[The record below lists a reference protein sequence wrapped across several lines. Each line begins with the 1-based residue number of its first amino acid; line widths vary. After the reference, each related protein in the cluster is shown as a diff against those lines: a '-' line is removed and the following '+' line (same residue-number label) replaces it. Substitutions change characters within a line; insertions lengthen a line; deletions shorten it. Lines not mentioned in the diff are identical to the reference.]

1 MDNETIPQLSVY
13 DLTSDHLPFKD
24 GVIVQRKHGCAPHL
38 GVVGVSFPAKKQI
51 VVWTVNLQ
59 DAYRERG
66 GGFYSG
72 SYFDSS
78 ELKAAHAEFLS
89 R

>member
-1 MDNETIPQLSVY
+1 MDNETIPQLSIHE
-13 DLTSDHLPFKD
+13 LTNDHLPFKD
-24 GVIVQRKHGCAPHL
+24 GVILQRKRGFAPHL
-38 GVVGVSFPAKKQI
+38 GVVLASFPDQF

-66 GGFYSG
+66 GGFYNG
-72 SYFDSS
+72 AYFGRDELTDAVKEYSS
-78 ELKAAHAEFLS
+78 

>member
-1 MDNETIPQLSVY
+1 MGNDTIPQLSIY
-13 DLTSDHLPFKD
+13 GLTDAHLPFAD
-24 GVIVQRKHGCAPHL
+24 GVILQRKRGFAPHL
-38 GVVGVSFPAKKQI
+38 GVVLASFPDRI

-66 GGFYSG
+66 GGFYNG
-72 SYFDSS
+72 AYFGRDELTDAVKEYSS
-78 ELKAAHAEFLS
+78 

>member
-1 MDNETIPQLSVY
+1 MDSETTPQLSIHE
-13 DLTSDHLPFKD
+13 LTSDHLPFD
-24 GVIVQRKHGCAPHL
+24 GGAILQRKRGRAPHL
-38 GVVGVSFPAKKQI
+38 GVVAVSFPKSQQI

-66 GGFYSG
+66 GGFYNG
-72 SYFDSS
+72 AYFGRDELTDAVKEYSS
-78 ELKAAHAEFLS
+78 

>member
-1 MDNETIPQLSVY
+1 MDSETTPQLSIHE
-13 DLTSDHLPFKD
+13 LTSDHLPFD
-24 GVIVQRKHGCAPHL
+24 GGAILQRKRGRAPHL
-38 GVVGVSFPAKKQI
+38 GVVAVSFPRSQQI

-66 GGFYSG
+66 GGFYNG
-72 SYFDSS
+72 AYFSSS
-78 ELKAAHAEFLS
+78 ELKAAHTDFTA